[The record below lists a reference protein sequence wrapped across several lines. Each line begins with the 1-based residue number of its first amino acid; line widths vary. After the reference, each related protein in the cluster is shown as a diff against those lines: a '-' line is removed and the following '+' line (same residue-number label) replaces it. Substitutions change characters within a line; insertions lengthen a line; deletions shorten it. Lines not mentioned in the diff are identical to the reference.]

1 MNDYYD
7 YSYDCYCKER
17 KKDTVAAAVGDDS
30 CYYCYCCSDGF
41 VCCCSSKLRSVNEM
55 MILFVAASVVAVEKA
70 DTGWDYCT
78 NYCYCYCCYIDSEN
92 GENSFSTPVTTN

>member
-17 KKDTVAAAVGDDS
+17 KKDIVAAAVADDN
-30 CYYCYCCSDGF
+30 CYYCYGCCSDGF

-78 NYCYCYCCYIDSEN
+78 NYYYCYCCYIDSEN
-92 GENSFSTPVTTN
+92 GEN